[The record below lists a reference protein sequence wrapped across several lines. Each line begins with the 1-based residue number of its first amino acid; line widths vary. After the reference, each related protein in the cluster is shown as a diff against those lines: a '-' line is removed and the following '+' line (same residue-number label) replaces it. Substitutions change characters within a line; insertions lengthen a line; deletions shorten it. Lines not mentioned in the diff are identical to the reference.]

1 MTELA
6 GSDLATQGP
15 LYRDNNFRKKFI
27 IADLVISGAQRNNN
41 TTINTLP
48 TQPTEGFGKLRKLR
62 NFV

>member
-27 IADLVISGAQRNNN
+27 ITDSVISGAQWNHN
-41 TTINTLP
+41 TTINI
-48 TQPTEGFGKLRKLR
+48 
-62 NFV
+62 